1 MILET
6 VVIVI
11 LLALLLL
18 VIGFL
23 VIPLNISFRATKTGD
38 SMEGEVTIRWLGL
51 RLIRRKTTGASSTEE
66 TAEKKGRRVDVLKM
80 IRLLADSGPAL
91 RILLGAF
98 RRAISIRRL
107 SARAI
112 FGVGDPAETAILCGY
127 AWSFTWAL
135 NLVPRVSL
143 LVEPDMEELRLDGSV
158 GGEVGVRLL
167 PLVVGFLRA
176 YLKRPFRMLMKEA
189 RRRE

>member
-1 MILET
+1 LILET

-18 VIGFL
+18 IIAFL
-23 VIPLNISFRATKTGD
+23 VIPLNISFKATRTGD
-38 SMEGEVTIRWLGL
+38 STEGEVTIRWLGV
-51 RLIRRKTTGASSTEE
+51 RLIRRKTTGGPP
-66 TAEKKGRRVDVLKM
+66 AEKTPEKGHRRVDFLK
-80 IRLLADSGPAL
+80 IVQLLGDSGPAL

-98 RRAISIRRL
+98 RKAISIRRL
-107 SARAI
+107 SARAV

-135 NLVPRVSL
+135 NLIPRVSL
-143 LVEPDMEELRLDGSV
+143 VVEPDLEALRLDGSV
-158 GGEVGVRLL
+158 GGEVGVRIL
-167 PLVVGFLRA
+167 PLLVGFLRA
-176 YLKRPFRMLMKEA
+176 YLKKPFRMLIKEM